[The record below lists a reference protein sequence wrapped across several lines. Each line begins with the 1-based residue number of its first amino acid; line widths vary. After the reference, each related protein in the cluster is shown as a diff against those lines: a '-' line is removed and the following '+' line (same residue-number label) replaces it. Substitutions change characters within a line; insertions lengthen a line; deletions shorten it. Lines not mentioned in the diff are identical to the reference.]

1 MLLVLVFQRINE
13 LTAHIGPKW
22 NLVHQNYF
30 FYMCIYKKKLLL
42 PHFNL
47 CQYRLWL
54 DLKRE
59 EIGLTKARFDMERK
73 EKGRVY
79 SRGRTRME

>member
-1 MLLVLVFQRINE
+1 MEFSTSEKQVILCVFI
-13 LTAHIGPKW
+13 IF
-22 NLVHQNYF
+22 V
-30 FYMCIYKKKLLL
+30 LLL

-54 DLKRE
+54 DLTRE